1 MNKFL
6 VSLFSIRSMTIG
18 LFIFLTS
25 IALATI
31 LESKYDIQTA
41 KILIY
46 NALWFELVLFY
57 LAINL
62 IINIVRYKMCVR
74 EKIAMLSFH
83 LSFIVIII
91 GAGITRFFSYEG
103 LMVIPEG
110 KASNFIYTSD
120 PHLWFKI
127 NDGKIQYTLNKK
139 MFLSEQ
145 TANDI
150 SIDVDFPGRK
160 PIEIEVIDFKK
171 KQIDSLIIDEKIN
184 EGVLEIVTDGMKSNY
199 IGPNNFV
206 MIGEHALSYAKKN
219 AMPGIE
225 IQKMNGDL
233 MIRSKLPLK
242 FLPMAKMQQFRQTGK
257 NPPDSAFNLIPSDTF
272 LPFLSTTLYL
282 IEDQQFVFKRE
293 IPHASMRKMSSGR
306 KDKGLDIVTLLIT
319 SGKETKIVDLI
330 GGIGQIPEKN
340 VFRFAGLSFEMEY
353 GSTKL
358 DLPFSILCNDF
369 QLDKYPGSE
378 VASSFASNVTIIDE
392 EKQFKKNQRIFMNH
406 VMDYRGFRFFQS
418 SYDLDDPKTPENE
431 EGTRLSVNHDYWGTT
446 ITYIGYLL
454 MSIGMIMSLFAPVGR
469 FKDLLGKIKTS
480 HEHRKLLKSVLIL
493 FFISFSSQIF
503 AEEHSHDHN
512 HGTEHATEKQKV
524 FIHRFSSVDHSEE
537 IASLLVQD
545 YDGRIV
551 PMHTMCDQLLRKIY
565 GKNTYNEKNAVQM
578 VMSLH
583 MYPPYWLNQDIISV
597 PQVLRERL
605 KLNKYVSFDEL
616 TDHKTGEFKWMM
628 KYNESHHKLES
639 KRSEFDKKII
649 KLVERFQVLNSI
661 FSWQYLKIVPLK
673 NHVNN
678 LWVTPF
684 DEALVKKDTLAFR
697 TAMGYLSALDKG
709 AISNSFGFAYDQ
721 LNVLKKYQ
729 RKVSKKNVPSESL
742 VNIEIRYNKM
752 SIFKNSM
759 YSYFCLGLIL
769 LIIYFVS
776 VFTLPTDKTARI
788 IKRISLPF
796 ILLMFIVF
804 LYHGL
809 GLGMRWYISGHA
821 PWSNGYE
828 AVIFIAWVS
837 MIAGFVF
844 SRQNKAVLAGT
855 AILAFFILF
864 VTELNLMDPE
874 ITPLQPVL
882 KSYWL
887 MIHVAVIT
895 GSYGF
900 LGLGAIL
907 SLLNQFMYVFRTKN
921 NGKRITT
928 QINEITAISELTIT
942 LGLFMLTI
950 GTFLG
955 GIWAN
960 ESWGRYWGWDPKETW
975 ALVSVLVYAI
985 ILHLRYIPGL
995 NGKFTFNLVGLWG
1008 YSAIIFTFFGVNF
1021 YLVGLHSYA
1030 QGEGLAEIPSWIYYT
1045 IYSFALFSLISFLRV
1060 RKYKKITLTK

>member
-160 PIEIEVIDFKK
+160 PIEIKVIDFKK

-257 NPPDSAFNLIPSDTF
+257 NPPDSAFTRIPSDTF
-272 LPFLSTTLYL
+272 SPFLSTTLYL

-358 DLPFSILCNDF
+358 DLPFSILCNV
-369 QLDKYPGSE
+369 LGR
-378 VASSFASNVTIIDE
+378 
-392 EKQFKKNQRIFMNH
+392 KQFHALGEQ
-406 VMDYRGFRFFQS
+406 
-418 SYDLDDPKTPENE
+418 
-431 EGTRLSVNHDYWGTT
+431 TR
-446 ITYIGYLL
+446 
-454 MSIGMIMSLFAPVGR
+454 A
-469 FKDLLGKIKTS
+469 
-480 HEHRKLLKSVLIL
+480 
-493 FFISFSSQIF
+493 
-503 AEEHSHDHN
+503 
-512 HGTEHATEKQKV
+512 
-524 FIHRFSSVDHSEE
+524 
-537 IASLLVQD
+537 
-545 YDGRIV
+545 
-551 PMHTMCDQLLRKIY
+551 
-565 GKNTYNEKNAVQM
+565 
-578 VMSLH
+578 
-583 MYPPYWLNQDIISV
+583 
-597 PQVLRERL
+597 
-605 KLNKYVSFDEL
+605 
-616 TDHKTGEFKWMM
+616 
-628 KYNESHHKLES
+628 
-639 KRSEFDKKII
+639 
-649 KLVERFQVLNSI
+649 
-661 FSWQYLKIVPLK
+661 
-673 NHVNN
+673 
-678 LWVTPF
+678 
-684 DEALVKKDTLAFR
+684 
-697 TAMGYLSALDKG
+697 
-709 AISNSFGFAYDQ
+709 
-721 LNVLKKYQ
+721 
-729 RKVSKKNVPSESL
+729 
-742 VNIEIRYNKM
+742 
-752 SIFKNSM
+752 
-759 YSYFCLGLIL
+759 YSYC
-769 LIIYFVS
+769 S
-776 VFTLPTDKTARI
+776 SSSK
-788 IKRISLPF
+788 
-796 ILLMFIVF
+796 
-804 LYHGL
+804 
-809 GLGMRWYISGHA
+809 
-821 PWSNGYE
+821 
-828 AVIFIAWVS
+828 
-837 MIAGFVF
+837 
-844 SRQNKAVLAGT
+844 
-855 AILAFFILF
+855 
-864 VTELNLMDPE
+864 
-874 ITPLQPVL
+874 
-882 KSYWL
+882 
-887 MIHVAVIT
+887 
-895 GSYGF
+895 
-900 LGLGAIL
+900 
-907 SLLNQFMYVFRTKN
+907 
-921 NGKRITT
+921 
-928 QINEITAISELTIT
+928 
-942 LGLFMLTI
+942 
-950 GTFLG
+950 
-955 GIWAN
+955 
-960 ESWGRYWGWDPKETW
+960 
-975 ALVSVLVYAI
+975 
-985 ILHLRYIPGL
+985 
-995 NGKFTFNLVGLWG
+995 
-1008 YSAIIFTFFGVNF
+1008 
-1021 YLVGLHSYA
+1021 
-1030 QGEGLAEIPSWIYYT
+1030 
-1045 IYSFALFSLISFLRV
+1045 
-1060 RKYKKITLTK
+1060 